1 MRTNVLTM
9 PVALIMS
16 AGLFAG
22 AAMAPAPA
30 AAQPYPYGGPGYYGP
45 SYYYYNGR
53 WVDQRRWEAQ
63 RDREWRRNSYN
74 RYRRDRGDNTDAL
87 AAGIIGF
94 ALGAAIL
101 GSQNDAS
108 RAYGYRSDRQH
119 IASCRARYRSYDA
132 ASNTFLGNDGYRHYC
147 VG

>member
-1 MRTNVLTM
+1 VRNRVLVKSIASLT
-9 PVALIMS
+9 A
-16 AGLFAG
+16 AGMFAG
-22 AAMAPAPA
+22 AALTAAPAL
-30 AAQPYPYGGPGYYGP
+30 AQPYGYGAPGYYGP
-45 SYYYYNGR
+45 SRYYYNGR

-63 RDREWRRNSYN
+63 REREWRSN
-74 RYRRDRGDNTDAL
+74 RYRRYRDRDNSGDAL

-108 RAYGYRSDRQH
+108 RAYGYRSDSAH
-119 IASCRARYRSYDA
+119 VASCRARYRSYDA

>member
-1 MRTNVLTM
+1 MRTRILTM
-9 PVALIMS
+9 PVAVLMT

-22 AAMAPAPA
+22 AVIAPDPVQ
-30 AAQPYPYGGPGYYGP
+30 AQPYPYGGPGYYGP
-45 SYYYYNGR
+45 TYYYYNGG
-53 WVDQRRWEAQ
+53 WVDQNRWEAQ
-63 RDREWRRNSYN
+63 REREWRRNNYR
-74 RYRRDRGDNTDAL
+74 RYRDRDNNGDAL

-108 RAYGYRSDRQH
+108 RAYGYRSDRGH

-132 ASNTFLGNDGYRHYC
+132 RSNTFMGSDGYRRYC

>member
-1 MRTNVLTM
+1 MNTPLTRLIA
-9 PVALIMS
+9 ALMA
-16 AGLFAG
+16 AGTFAG
-22 AAMAPAPA
+22 AALTAAPAL
-30 AAQPYPYGGPGYYGP
+30 AQPYPYGGPGYYGP
-45 SYYYYNGR
+45 SRYYYNGR

-63 RDREWRRNSYN
+63 REREWRRNNYN
-74 RYRRDRGDNTDAL
+74 RYRRDRGNSDAL

-108 RAYGYRSDRQH
+108 RAYGYRGDRQH

-132 ASNTFLGNDGYRHYC
+132 ASNTFMGNDGYRRYC

>member
-1 MRTNVLTM
+1 MNRTITKSIA
-9 PVALIMS
+9 ALS
-16 AGLFAG
+16 AAGLFVG
-22 AAMAPAPA
+22 AALTAAPAV
-30 AAQPYPYGGPGYYGP
+30 AQPYPYGGAGYYGP
-45 SYYYYNGR
+45 SRYYYNGR
-53 WVDQRRWEAQ
+53 WVDQQRWEAQ
-63 RDREWRRNSYN
+63 REREWRRNNYN
-74 RYRRDRGDNTDAL
+74 RYRRGNNNNGDAL

-132 ASNTFLGNDGYRHYC
+132 GSNTFLGNDGYRRYC

>member
-1 MRTNVLTM
+1 MRTRILTM
-9 PVALIMS
+9 PVAVLMT

-22 AAMAPAPA
+22 AVIAPAPA

-53 WVDQRRWEAQ
+53 WVDQQRWEAQ
-63 RDREWRRNSYN
+63 REREWRRNNYN
-74 RYRRDRGDNTDAL
+74 RYRRGNDSGDAL

-119 IASCRARYRSYDA
+119 IASCRARYRSYDWR
-132 ASNTFLGNDGYRHYC
+132 SNTYLGVDGYRRYC
-147 VG
+147 VS